1 MIPRDDPRR
10 FAILTVC
17 SGNICRSPAA
27 ELLLADALSARGVV
41 ASSAGTI
48 AFPGLGISPEIAQ
61 LLADDD
67 VESSGFASRRLN
79 EGLIQEADLVLALT
93 REHRSRV
100 VSLVPSALRRT
111 YTLKEFA
118 RLASCVP
125 DAALADVPR
134 TADERLRALTA
145 LASRHRAPVAAQAD
159 DVEDPYGGTL
169 AAYRLA
175 YEDIRTAVAA
185 IARLAL
191 G

>member
-1 MIPRDDPRR
+1 MTARPDPRR

-27 ELLLADALSARGVV
+27 ALLLEHALGARGVV

-48 AFPGLGISPEIAQ
+48 GLPGMPVSPAIAQ

-67 VESSGFASRRLN
+67 VSSAGFASRRLS
-79 EGLIQEADLVLALT
+79 ERLIADADLVLALT

-100 VSLVPSALRRT
+100 VSLVPAALRRT

-118 RLASCVP
+118 RLASLVGE
-125 DAALADVPR
+125 AELADVPR
-134 TADERLRALTA
+134 TAGERLRALTA
-145 LASRHRAPVAAQAD
+145 LATQHRSPVPATAD
-159 DVEDPYGGTL
+159 DVADPFGRSL
-169 AAYRLA
+169 ADYRLA
-175 YEDIRTAVAA
+175 YDQIRAAVDTIAA
-185 IARLAL
+185 LAE